1 MYTIYIL
8 SDTLY
13 TKHMSSLQREL
24 GERLLDFAVESI
36 AVVESLPKTLA
47 GRRIG
52 DQLLRAATSVGAN
65 YQEAQAA
72 ESRADFAHK
81 LQIALKEVRETNYWL
96 RLLARTQTN
105 SPRLTNLVDE
115 SAQLR
120 AILSKA
126 VVTVKRSETE

>member
-1 MYTIYIL
+1 MNIG
-8 SDTLY
+8 
-13 TKHMSSLQREL
+13 QRDL
-24 GERLLDFAVESI
+24 GERLLDFAVRIIEL
-36 AVVESLPKTLA
+36 VESLPKTLA

-81 LQIALKEVRETNYWL
+81 LQIALKEVRESNYWL
-96 RLLARTQTN
+96 RLLVRIQTGAPQVA
-105 SPRLTNLVDE
+105 SLEDE

-126 VVTVKRSETE
+126 VSTAKRNEAE